1 MKASITVILVLY
13 SVVLNAQM
21 GNTSRQINYDSL
33 LSKEIEFYE
42 NYLKLNKSQAK
53 ELESIYKLR
62 SDELSKR
69 PKPMEQRRTTK
80 SEVRNK
86 DAQIDQALRK
96 ILNKKQ
102 LELYDELNKKRQAE
116 AEQRFKNINRNYTKE
131 K

>member
-1 MKASITVILVLY
+1 MKASITAILVLY

-21 GNTSRQINYDSL
+21 GNASRQINYDSL

-86 DAQIDQALRK
+86 EAQIDQALRK

>member
-1 MKASITVILVLY
+1 MKAYITIILVLFCI
-13 SVVLNAQM
+13 VLNAQG
-21 GNTSRQINYDSL
+21 GNASRQINYDSI

-42 NYLKLNKSQAK
+42 NYLKLNKSQIK
-53 ELESIYKLR
+53 ELQSIYKLR

-69 PKPMEQRRTTK
+69 PKPMEQKKLTK
-80 SEVRNK
+80 LEVRNK
-86 DAQIDQALRK
+86 DAETDQALRK

-102 LELYDELNKKRQAE
+102 IELYDELNKKRQAE

>member
-21 GNTSRQINYDSL
+21 GNTSRQINYDSI

-42 NYLKLNKSQAK
+42 NYLKLNKSQVK

-69 PKPMEQRRTTK
+69 PKPMEQRRATK